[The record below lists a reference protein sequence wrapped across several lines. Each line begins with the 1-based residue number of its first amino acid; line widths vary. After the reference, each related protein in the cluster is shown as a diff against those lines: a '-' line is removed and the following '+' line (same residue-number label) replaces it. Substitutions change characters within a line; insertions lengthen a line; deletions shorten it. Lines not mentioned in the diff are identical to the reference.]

1 MWSVS
6 ARDLQ
11 WRRRRFVLA
20 VVSASLVF
28 SLTLVLDGLMAHIQD
43 EASSVVDRFGAT
55 GWVVADG
62 PAGPFTAT
70 KLLPSSAV
78 DEVRSVPGVERADAM
93 VAARETV
100 HDTWI
105 NVVGYS
111 RGGLG
116 APRTVTS
123 GRLPTG
129 GGEVLA
135 DELLGVPVGGSV
147 MLGGQRFRV
156 TGTAA
161 GLSYN
166 FGAPT
171 VMLPIAEVQ
180 RAYFGGQPLVGAVAV
195 RGPMRSAPRGL
206 QVMSNAQVTSDLRVG
221 MQSALQTIGILN
233 ALLWVIAAAIIAS
246 IVYLSALERVRDFA
260 VMKAIGVS
268 NRSILAGLACA
279 SLLLAVLAGIG
290 ATLLALVLGPSFPMP
305 VDTPPSSYL
314 TLLVVALVVGVI
326 ASLAGFRRAARVD
339 PALAFGGA

>member
-1 MWSVS
+1 MWLVS
-6 ARDLQ
+6 LRDLQ
-11 WRRRRFVLA
+11 WRRRRFVMA
-20 VVSASLVF
+20 VISASLVF
-28 SLTLVLDGLMAHIQD
+28 SLTLVLDGLMAHIID
-43 EASSVVDRFGAT
+43 EASAVVDRFGAT

-62 PAGPFTAT
+62 KAGPFTAT
-70 KLLPSSAV
+70 KLLPSSVV
-78 DEVRSVPGVERADAM
+78 DDVKALPGVGRADAM

-105 NVVGYS
+105 NVIGYTE
-111 RGGLG
+111 GGLG
-116 APRTVTS
+116 APTGAMS
-123 GRLPTG
+123 GRLPKG
-129 GGEVLA
+129 PGEALA
-135 DELLGVPVGGSV
+135 DELLGVPVGGTV
-147 MLGGQRFRV
+147 TLGGNAFRV
-156 TGTAA
+156 VGTAS

-195 RGPMRSAPRGL
+195 RGTPRAAPAGL
-206 QVMSNAQVTSDLRVG
+206 QVMSNEQVSADLRVG

-233 ALLWVIAAAIIAS
+233 VLLWIIAAAIIAS

-290 ATLLALVLGPSFPMP
+290 ATLLALLLGPSFPMP